1 MNCKWGPRNALL
13 SWIYKKPRKQGGYQQ
28 HITTILS
35 NKLTYNFHF
44 EIDQLIDWML
54 EEKLEPKKLANQ
66 IKTALNLVLKT
77 YYVLLLLKLGR
88 W

>member
-44 EIDQLIDWML
+44 EIDQLID
-54 EEKLEPKKLANQ
+54 
-66 IKTALNLVLKT
+66 
-77 YYVLLLLKLGR
+77 
-88 W
+88 